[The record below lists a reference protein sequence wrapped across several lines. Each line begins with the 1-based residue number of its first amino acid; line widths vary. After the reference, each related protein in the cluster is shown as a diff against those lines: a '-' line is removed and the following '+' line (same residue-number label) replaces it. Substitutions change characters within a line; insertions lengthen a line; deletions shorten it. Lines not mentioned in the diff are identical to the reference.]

1 MVKGRVPHYE
11 LIVTINAKYC
21 TVARCSILDVASPSV
36 SKVVKEMVDI
46 S

>member
-1 MVKGRVPHYE
+1 MVKGRVPHCE

-21 TVARCSILDVASPSV
+21 TVAICSMGVASPSV

-46 S
+46 L